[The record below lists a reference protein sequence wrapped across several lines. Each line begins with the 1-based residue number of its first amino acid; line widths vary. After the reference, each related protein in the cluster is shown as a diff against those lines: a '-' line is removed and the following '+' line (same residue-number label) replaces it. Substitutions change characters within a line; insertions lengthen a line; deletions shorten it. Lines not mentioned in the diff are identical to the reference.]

1 MNNNALI
8 SRYLLIAAAFVIVI
22 AGLRAANALAVPF
35 LLATFFA
42 IVLSPL
48 MQVLRDKG
56 LPASL
61 SLIVIIVV
69 CLGVSGSL
77 SYLIGSSINQFR
89 QSLADLPKRIET
101 NLEPLREEWYADW
114 LPIGRKIDDENEFQ
128 DLPEEN
134 ESSEPEGGS
143 KQEGI
148 DSRQDTTPELNVP
161 KNVESVNEDEPVTTD
176 DPEPPLAEEETT
188 SPEGEPFDEEAPD
201 GGLLEGD
208 PLADD
213 PLADDPLADD
223 PLADGFS
230 DGQELTNPPR
240 RSLREVPSSL
250 AADLQQMT
258 TRYFRDLLSGLANV
272 LSNTFII
279 LITVAFM
286 LLEASR
292 FPAKLRAALGDNNP
306 VLSNI
311 QQIVADVRRY
321 MVIKS
326 MTSALTGILV
336 STLLTVLEIPYPFL
350 WGLLAVL
357 FNFVPNIGSIIAS
370 IPAILLALISEDP
383 VATATLVAVG
393 YVIINCFISYA
404 IEPRFMGQGLGLSTL
419 VVFLS
424 LVFWGWVLGP
434 VGMLLSAPLTMIVKI
449 TLENSEDLKWLAVM
463 MGSKAPEP
471 EAGS

>member
-114 LPIGRKIDDENEFQ
+114 LPIGRKIDEENESE

-134 ESSEPEGGS
+134 ESGDSEGGS

-161 KNVESVNEDEPVTTD
+161 KNVESASEDQPVTTD
-176 DPEPPLAEEETT
+176 DPEPPLAEEERT
-188 SPEGEPFDEEAPD
+188 SPEGEPFDEELPD
-201 GGLLEGD
+201 EGLLEGD

-213 PLADDPLADD
+213 PLAGA
-223 PLADGFS
+223 FS

-336 STLLTVLEIPYPFL
+336 STLLMVLEIPYPFL

-471 EAGS
+471 GVRS

>member
-8 SRYLLIAAAFVIVI
+8 SRYLLIAASFVIVI

-48 MQVLRDKG
+48 MQVLREKG

-61 SLIVIIVV
+61 ALIVIIVV
-69 CLGVSGSL
+69 CLGISGSL

-89 QSLADLPKRIET
+89 QSLVDLPARIES

-114 LPIGRKIDDENEFQ
+114 LPLGRNLEQENDSQ
-128 DLPEEN
+128 TLPEEG
-134 ESSEPEGGS
+134 ESRETEG
-143 KQEGI
+143 
-148 DSRQDTTPELNVP
+148 DSRQEGNDLGQDNRPGPNAP
-161 KNVESVNEDEPVTTD
+161 KEVESVNGDQSVTTD
-176 DPEPPLAEEETT
+176 DAETPLAEED
-188 SPEGEPFDEEAPD
+188 SDSLDGESLDGVFNEREE
-201 GGLLEGD
+201 
-208 PLADD
+208 LA
-213 PLADDPLADD
+213 
-223 PLADGFS
+223 
-230 DGQELTNPPR
+230 NPPR
-240 RSLREVPSSL
+240 KRLRDVPSSL
-250 AADLQQMT
+250 AADLQQMA

-306 VLSNI
+306 ILLNI
-311 QQIVADVRRY
+311 EQIVADVRRY

-326 MTSALTGILV
+326 TTSALTGILV
-336 STLLTVLEIPYPFL
+336 STLLTLLEIPYPFL
-350 WGLLAVL
+350 WGLLAFL

-370 IPAILLALISEDP
+370 IPAVLLALISEDP

-404 IEPRFMGQGLGLSTL
+404 IEPRFMGLGLGLSTL

-434 VGMLLSAPLTMIVKI
+434 VGMLLAAPLTMIVKI
-449 TLENSEDLKWLAVM
+449 TLENSEDSKWLAVM

-471 EAGS
+471 EAGP

>member
-114 LPIGRKIDDENEFQ
+114 LPIGRKIEEENESQ

-134 ESSEPEGGS
+134 ETSESEDDS

-161 KNVESVNEDEPVTTD
+161 KKVELVNEDQPVTTD
-176 DPEPPLAEEETT
+176 DPESPLAEEEST
-188 SPEGEPFDEEAPD
+188 SPEGEPLDEESPD
-201 GGLLEGD
+201 GGLLEGESF
-208 PLADD
+208 ADD
-213 PLADDPLADD
+213 PLAV
-223 PLADGFS
+223 GFGG
-230 DGQELTNPPR
+230 GQELMNPPR

-471 EAGS
+471 ESGS